1 MKTTSS
7 LPPGGRV
14 SRCSFLAR
22 FTKST
27 SMFVAM
33 AVIVVL
39 QVSLAT
45 ETAWAQ
51 AGFLGNIVG
60 KATDETGGVLP
71 GVTVTATSPALQLPS
86 VSTVTDAEGNYRL
99 RDVPAPGMYRVVF
112 ELTGFQSIAFDGVN
126 VPAGFTARIDAAM
139 KVSTISET
147 VEVSGQSPVVDTES
161 VAGVSSIAM
170 ERIESVPLGS
180 GIQNLLPLAAGVSL
194 VGVPD
199 VGDSQ
204 MASRQRTITY
214 GVTLTPTLEFEGI
227 NSTTARQGNTALYL
241 NSFQLEEASFK
252 TTGNNADVAFG
263 GVHQQM
269 IMKSGAD
276 AFHGSVQGSWED
288 DSFQGDNITPELAAQ
303 GITFT
308 NPINYYHDWNADFGG
323 YAVRSKLWFYGGA
336 SSQKISQYQIGFV
349 EGPNPQGCWTCP
361 DAPPGEFIRILD
373 QQYAKVQWQ
382 ISQSNRLIGTF
393 VRAEKK
399 SPFFGASATTP
410 APTTRVQS
418 QPTRTWK
425 VGSQNTLNSKTF
437 IDSVVGFCCYWTHY
451 FPQPGTA
458 VAGNPAS
465 QEITNNMMTGPLGA
479 IPGTVSERYQAK
491 STVSYVA
498 GAHQL
503 KVGADLNWERQDSTR
518 PNEYP
523 SGSYTLLF
531 NRGVPTELRTYNTP
545 TDPID
550 RMNSQAAFVT
560 DTWSLG
566 RVTLAYGVRW
576 ERYHNFIPPQTK
588 EAGQFSIAQT
598 FPEVDVL
605 TWTDVVPRF
614 GMNWDVTGDG
624 KTSLKTF
631 FGIYGDTMG
640 GDFAATY
647 NPNAEVTT
655 RYRWSGPCVVTPHTN
670 VSFNLPNTSCDYRPG
685 SVDLSP
691 TGNDYISAT
700 GGSNSVLNPDLEQ
713 NKAYEASVRLD
724 RQLVPN
730 VGVGFGYIYKRHTNW
745 YGSYG
750 GGNTGNGVNVGRP
763 YKVWNVPVA
772 VTDPFDGQPVTIYT
786 YPANYAGAAFNQNMR
801 VNADSDHSDSFHSF
815 EVTVNKRYSR
825 RWNLSSSFWTTK
837 THEWIVS
844 TPGHPNDELFP
855 VVDTWNWEAR
865 MDGNYRFPW
874 DINLTGNLRASSG
887 AYGQRTQTFSD
898 PRLRQGTVTLRMEP
912 YGTQQGPMVPVTSMR
927 AAKKFTVNR
936 YAFDLSFAVY
946 NVINSSAAIDISYLS
961 GTFGRITNILPPRVA
976 RLGLEFS
983 F

>member
-1 MKTTSS
+1 
-7 LPPGGRV
+7 
-14 SRCSFLAR
+14 
-22 FTKST
+22 
-27 SMFVAM
+27 M
-33 AVIVVL
+33 AVVVL
-39 QVSLAT
+39 VQVSLAT

-51 AGFLGNIVG
+51 AGALGSIMG
-60 KATDETGGVLP
+60 KAADETGGVLP
-71 GVTVTATSPALQLPS
+71 GATVTATSPALQ
-86 VSTVTDAEGNYRL
+86 VRNVTTVTDAEGNYRL
-99 RDVPAPGMYRVVF
+99 RDVPAPGTYRVVF

-139 KVSTISET
+139 KVSTVSET

-241 NSFQLEEASFK
+241 NSFQVEEASFK

-276 AFHGSVQGSWED
+276 TFHGSPQGSYENNN
-288 DSFQGDNITPELAAQ
+288 FQGNNITPELSAQ

-308 NPINYYHDWNADFGG
+308 NPIILLRLECGFRRLRCQEQTVVLWRRELAEDFTVPDRFRGGPQCPRVLDVPGRAARRIHKSSGPAICQGPVADF
-323 YAVRSKLWFYGGA
+323 S
-336 SSQKISQYQIGFV
+336 
-349 EGPNPQGCWTCP
+349 
-361 DAPPGEFIRILD
+361 
-373 QQYAKVQWQ
+373 
-382 ISQSNRLIGTF
+382 SNRLIGTF

-425 VGSQNTLNSKTF
+425 LGSQNTLNNNMLF
-437 IDSVVGFCCYWTHY
+437 DSIVGFCCYWTHY

-465 QEITNNMMTGPLGA
+465 QEITTGMMTGPLGA
-479 IPGTVSERYQAK
+479 IPGTVSERYQAR
-491 STVSYVA
+491 STISYVA
-498 GAHQL
+498 GEHQL
-503 KVGADLNWERQDSTR
+503 KAGVDLNWERQDSTR

-531 NRGVPTELRTYNTP
+531 NRGVPNELRTYNTP

-566 RVTLAYGVRW
+566 RVTLSYGVRW
-576 ERYHNFIPPQTK
+576 ERYHNFIPEQAK
-588 EAGQFSIAQT
+588 AAGQFSIAQT
-598 FPEVDVL
+598 FQALDVL
-605 TWTDVVPRF
+605 TWSGVVPRV

-631 FGIYGDTMG
+631 FGVFGDTMG
-640 GDFAATY
+640 ADFAATY

-655 RYRWSGPCVVTPHTN
+655 RYRWSGPCVVTAHTN
-670 VSFNLPNTSCDYRPG
+670 VSFNMPNTSCDYLPG
-685 SVDLSP
+685 SVDLSTAP
-691 TGNDYISAT
+691 GARDYISAT
-700 GGSNSVLNPDLEQ
+700 GGSNSLLNPDLKQ
-713 NKAYEASVRLD
+713 NKNYETSVRID

-730 VGVGFGYIYKRHTNW
+730 VAVGFGYIYNRHVNW
-745 YGSYG
+745 YGSVAG
-750 GGNTGNGVNVGRP
+750 SNTVDGVNVGRP
-763 YKVWNVPVA
+763 YAVWNVPV
-772 VTDPFDGQPVTIYT
+772 VLTDPFDGQQVTVYT
-786 YPANYAGAAFNQNMR
+786 YPADYRGAAFNQNQR
-801 VNADSDHSDSFHSF
+801 LNAPSDRPDYYHSF
-815 EVTVNKRYSR
+815 EVTLNKRFSR
-825 RWNLSSSFWTTK
+825 RWNMSTSFWVTK
-837 THEWIVS
+837 THEWVS
-844 TPGHPNDELFP
+844 ANPGNANDDRFP
-855 VVDTWNWEAR
+855 DRDYSTWEAR
-865 MDGNYRFPW
+865 ADGTYEFPW
-874 DINLTGNLRASSG
+874 DIRVNGTLRAASG
-887 AYGQRTQTFSD
+887 ALGQRTQTFSD
-898 PRLRQGTVTLRMEP
+898 TRLNQGTVTLRMEP
-912 YGTQQGPMVPVTSMR
+912 YGAQEGPVVPITSLR
-927 AAKKFTVNR
+927 VGR
-936 YAFDLSFAVY
+936 GSE
-946 NVINSSAAIDISYLS
+946 SARDTLWTRISRCS
-961 GTFGRITNILPPRVA
+961 T
-976 RLGLEFS
+976 
-983 F
+983 